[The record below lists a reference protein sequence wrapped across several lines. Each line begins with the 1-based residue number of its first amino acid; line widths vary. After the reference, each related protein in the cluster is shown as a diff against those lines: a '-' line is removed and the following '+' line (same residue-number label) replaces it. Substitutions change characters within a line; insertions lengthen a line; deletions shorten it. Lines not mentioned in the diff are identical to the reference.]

1 MHVDF
6 NTSKAHGK
14 SDRRYSVKW
23 FCDGIY
29 WGRGVWFCLFVF
41 ALLAMFLEIPV
52 TLIQTGAFY
61 YPLKI
66 KSLQSGVVNYLMGTT
81 RTGKGIA
88 PSTSTSTQQDKN
100 ILESIMDSITRNCQQ
115 IHHLHSGSQTASLL
129 LHHADAGRLTLSGT
143 GSQHT
148 LLVQALCAAQRM
160 DWWAPSSVGSAAKY
174 PSWALN

>member
-14 SDRRYSVKW
+14 SERRYSVKW
-23 FCDGIY
+23 FCDG
-29 WGRGVWFCLFVF
+29 WWDLLGKRCLFFFF

-61 YPLKI
+61 YPLEI

-115 IHHLHSGSQTASLL
+115 FHHLHSGSQTASLL
-129 LHHADAGRLTLSGT
+129 LHRADAGSGT

-160 DWWAPSSVGSAAKY
+160 YRWAPSSVGSAAKH